1 MRKGIDELDKITN
14 IIKDEIKRQ
23 YKNLRR
29 FSEESGIPYSTLSN
43 ALARGIG
50 NTAYETVV
58 RICKLL
64 NLRQFYDEDIIIFND
79 KFKDICAM
87 LSEIDEKGKH
97 TVETVLKME
106 YNRCIEE
113 NTAKEYNGISF
124 ESEKVAMLK

>member
-58 RICKLL
+58 SICKLL
-64 NLRQFYDEDIIIFND
+64 NLRQFYDDDIIIFND

-87 LSEIDEKGKH
+87 LSEIDEKGIH

>member
-43 ALARGIG
+43 ALAR
-50 NTAYETVV
+50 
-58 RICKLL
+58 ICKLL

-87 LSEIDEKGKH
+87 LSEIDEKGIH